1 MIGRTYTAV
10 IPVIPK
16 HIKYLFALLNEL
28 ENSTKLFQEIWI
40 VASSTDEKSEDSL
53 RALQSKVNLPKLKID
68 FTNLP
73 RTAGQNRNVGFEK
86 ASSDY
91 ICFLDADDS
100 YDPRRLEIIDKM
112 ISSSGAQVIYHDY
125 FRLAPRAFFRF
136 SRSNRTKC
144 YVDTHELFHNTF
156 GINGRAEWEE
166 TGIRGDTNII
176 LPKHLKRLHRIQH
189 GHVTVSTK
197 VTERFSDMKTGEDG
211 RFARDCLYNHLNVI
225 YIPKRLSIYD
235 RLTIRNITN
244 SISLRTLR
252 TLAIL
257 KNKFIPNKITTPGE
271 N

>member
-1 MIGRTYTAV
+1 MIGRTYAAV

-28 ENSTKLFQEIWI
+28 ENSTKRFQEIWI
-40 VASSTDEKSEDSL
+40 VASSTDEKSEDLL
-53 RALQSKVNLPKLKID
+53 RALQNKVKLTKLKIEY
-68 FTNLP
+68 TNLP

-100 YDPRRLEIIDKM
+100 YDPRRLEIIDNV
-112 ISSSGAQVIYHDY
+112 ISSSEAQVIYHDY
-125 FRLAPRAFFRF
+125 FRLAPRALFKF
-136 SRSNRTKC
+136 SRLNGTKC
-144 YVDTHELFHNTF
+144 YVDSEELFQNTF

-166 TGIRGDTNII
+166 TGIQGNTNIV
-176 LPKHLKRLHRIQH
+176 LPKNLKKFHRIQH

-235 RLTIRNITN
+235 RLTIVNIAN
-244 SISLRTLR
+244 SICLRTLR

-257 KNKFIPNKITTPGE
+257 KNKLIPNKITTFGKH
-271 N
+271 